1 MTRRWKDNKS
11 FITQIRLFM
20 IDEIHLLNDETRG
33 ATVEAVISR
42 MKLVINQL
50 HQNKAAFLRI
60 IAVSAT
66 MGNFH
71 DVR

>member
-1 MTRRWKDNKS
+1 
-11 FITQIRLFM
+11 M